1 MREGRCLVCVSV
13 GVRESEGAWN
23 TEWLVVYC
31 FSSKQ
36 EGEKED
42 IKVSRVSSSFTN
54 LPLRLLGRG
63 VAAMAMLLLTLA
75 SVYENIEGNK
85 RLHFHPKKK
94 KKGKRGEEH
103 TVGRHCLCFHPILL

>member
-1 MREGRCLVCVSV
+1 VCVSV

-36 EGEKED
+36 EVEKGD
-42 IKVSRVSSSFTN
+42 IKVLHVLLSFTN
-54 LPLRLLGRG
+54 LALRLLGRG

-75 SVYENIEGNK
+75 SLYENIEGNK
-85 RLHFHPKKK
+85 YIYIFTQKRRKKK
-94 KKGKRGEEH
+94 KE
-103 TVGRHCLCFHPILL
+103 GRNIQ